1 MTLLQ
6 MQYVREVCRCKS
18 TLKASQTLNVSQSAI
33 SSSIKLLEG
42 ELGVALFERTS
53 KGMIP
58 NAAGEAFLARS
69 EAILEQTEAL
79 EREMR
84 HFSLVQRP
92 IRLGIP
98 VQLNHAHWPELYFR
112 LKQRFPDMEFQSVN
126 RTVTTLPEMLQ
137 KGEVDCVLCLR
148 NHEESTKY
156 KLLLNIEHE
165 RYVSMSVSHRLA
177 TREKLTYRDLLD
189 CNVLGYTGDSLQAKL
204 TQQAYDKMGSTLRY
218 AHRFDQI
225 ATLIQFLRKN
235 TGVAFLRRDVA
246 RLYPDLVSVPLEDE
260 QGDYYLYLLWDQN
273 SLVNRLP
280 KGFFRVFE
288 EYFIET
294 TG

>member
-18 TLKASQTLNVSQSAI
+18 TIKASQTLNVSQSAV
-33 SSSIKLLEG
+33 SSSIKQLES

-58 NAAGEAFLARS
+58 NAAGEAFLAGS
-69 EAILEQTEAL
+69 AAILEQAETL

-84 HFSLVQRP
+84 HFSLIQRP

-98 VQLNHAHWPELYFR
+98 VQLNHTHWPELYFR
-112 LKQRFPDMEFQSVN
+112 LKQQFPDMEFQSVN
-126 RTVTTLPEMLQ
+126 RTVTTLLEMLQ

-148 NHEESTKY
+148 PQEESTKY
-156 KLLLNIEHE
+156 KLLLNIEHQ

-177 TREKLTYRDLLD
+177 SREKISFRELAD
-189 CNVLGYTGDSLQAKL
+189 CAVLGYTGDSLQTKIN
-204 TQQAYDKMGSTLRY
+204 QQEFEKYGFSLRY

-235 TGVAFLRRDVA
+235 TGVAFLRKDVA
-246 RLYPDLVSVPLEDE
+246 QLYPDLTSVPVDEE
-260 QGDYYLYLLWDQN
+260 QGNYYLYLLWSQN

-288 EYFIET
+288 EYFAT
-294 TG
+294 TEG